1 MITKINQ
8 FLKQRPLLVSLVSNT
23 VKTASADYITQK
35 YIEGK
40 QEIDNKR
47 LALFTSFG
55 LAYLGGWQYYLFN
68 KVFVN
73 CDNIIFK
80 YGLKKPYRSAVLTFL
95 DLGIHTPL
103 MYYPSFYAMKGY
115 LDDKTIFDSLSV
127 YKSNFKTDLLSIW
140 QLWIPAQMIN
150 FTFIPI
156 HLRMPY
162 ITCVSFGWTIIL
174 SMARGNNSNN

>member
-1 MITKINQ
+1 MFTKINQ
-8 FLKQRPLLVSLVSNT
+8 FLKQRSLFVSLVSNT

-35 YIEGK
+35 YIEGNK
-40 QEIDNKR
+40 EIDNKR

-55 LAYLGGWQYYLFN
+55 LVYLGGWQYYLFN

-73 CDNIIFK
+73 CDNILSKRGFK
-80 YGLKKPYRSAVLTFL
+80 RPYKSAILTFL

-103 MYYPSFYAMKGY
+103 MYYPSFYAIKGY
-115 LDDKTIFDSLSV
+115 LDNKSMYDSLTM
-127 YKSNFKTDLLSIW
+127 YQSNFKTDLLSIW

-162 ITCVSFGWTIIL
+162 ITCVSFAWTMIL
-174 SMARGNNSNN
+174 SVKRGNNIN